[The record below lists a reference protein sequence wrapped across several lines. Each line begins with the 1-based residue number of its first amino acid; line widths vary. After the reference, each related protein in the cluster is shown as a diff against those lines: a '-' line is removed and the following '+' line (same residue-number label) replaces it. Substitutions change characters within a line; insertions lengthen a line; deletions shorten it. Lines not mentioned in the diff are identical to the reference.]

1 MSLSIK
7 SVIKC
12 TNALTR
18 RRRGIVDDFERFEE
32 LFQQKIDV
40 IV

>member
-1 MSLSIK
+1 MSLFRNGAK
-7 SVIKC
+7 KHENVL
-12 TNALTR
+12 AR